1 MNRIIFVTDDTY
13 NFIKSFDNKI
23 SSRIFSLLELLNE
36 TGLYLG
42 SKKLKKVTNEIYELR
57 INSKVQVRIFCCF
70 KNELIYVLHGFI
82 KKTQKIPK
90 TELQT
95 AIQRLKLAT

>member
-23 SSRIFSLLELLNE
+23 SSRIFRLLELLDE

-57 INSKVQVRIFCCF
+57 ISSKTQVRIFCCF
-70 KNELIYVLHGFI
+70 KNDLIYVLHGFI

-90 TELQT
+90 SELQT
-95 AIQRLKLAT
+95 ATYRLKLAT